1 MKNSPLLIKELGM
14 DIQIIEEAIQSLE
27 YEDVTYDNVA
37 ELASLYIVYNNL
49 KRPLNSMTGPVES
62 ELQDILPS
70 YKVYCESKRRYQ
82 LGKTNEGEVIKN
94 LKLLGTEITEF
105 IEALYSGTDMKK
117 ERVYIVGILTQI
129 TEKLSK

>member
-1 MKNSPLLIKELGM
+1 M

-49 KRPLNSMTGPVES
+49 KRPLNSMTEPVES

-117 ERVYIVGILTQI
+117 ERLYIVETLTQI